1 MNIKRIICYIFLA
14 LFSLVFLVS
23 AFMLVRHFADEK
35 KSEQSF
41 EELTVLVPDQPE
53 TETQTEPTPA
63 DVYGAVYEQ
72 NTDLVG
78 WIRIDGTTLDY
89 PVMQTKGRTNYYLR
103 RGFDKKYSY
112 FGVPYA
118 AENCDV
124 NTSSNV
130 VIYGH
135 NMENGTMFAALRN
148 YTSKSFYEQNKYI
161 TFDTLEQFGTYEIIS
176 VFKTVA
182 SYSND
187 FAYHQFADGDEQHF
201 NDYIE
206 NCKRLSLYDIQTT
219 AVYGDRLITLST
231 CEYTREHGRLV
242 VVAKKIK

>member
-41 EELTVLVPDQPE
+41 EELNVLVPDQPE

-176 VFKTVA
+176 VFKGFINSRKERFGAKGHKDFFAEFAWNFTAFICFKIPLAVKTKIRA
-182 SYSND
+182 SFKGWSWIL
-187 FAYHQFADGDEQHF
+187 A
-201 NDYIE
+201 
-206 NCKRLSLYDIQTT
+206 
-219 AVYGDRLITLST
+219 
-231 CEYTREHGRLV
+231 
-242 VVAKKIK
+242 